1 MRLCCAV
8 TIIEYGNKDV
18 SQHVSPYFQRFKWW
32 IFIRSAH
39 KQLFKCA
46 KENFKNLYHR
56 KMKMFIRKTKC
67 QDKLLSFVKWK
78 FSNLKHICTNNKFNS
93 EHEKFFLYKSF
104 HTFVEHKERVWT
116 ILLSNNLKSN
126 LDSVVC
132 EIVVQIENF
141 SPYMCLFIMLGMD
154 NRRSNLTLMP
164 KKGH

>member
-78 FSNLKHICTNNKFNS
+78 FSNLKHICTNNEFNF
-93 EHEKFFLYKSF
+93 EHEKFLMHKSF
-104 HTFVEHKERVWT
+104 HTFVEHKESLNYFAIKQFGIEFGFRCMWNCCPNRKF
-116 ILLSNNLKSN
+116 LSLYV
-126 LDSVVC
+126 LIYYVRHG
-132 EIVVQIENF
+132 Q
-141 SPYMCLFIMLGMD
+141 
-154 NRRSNLTLMP
+154 
-164 KKGH
+164 